1 MLGFFLQLPE
11 TRTAA
16 AAYRAAMV
24 RILLMDDHALV
35 REGVARL
42 LEESPGLR
50 VVGSF
55 DDDQLAVRFAAR
67 AEPDVAILDIT
78 MPRVSGIDVARRL
91 RAVSPRTRLLFLSMH
106 AAVEYVQQAFWAGAH
121 GYVLKESAANEL
133 VAAVRAVHGGERYL
147 SATLPPS
154 TREQLPG
161 QDPLERLS
169 AREMQVLKLVV
180 EGNTSNQV
188 ATQLGLSPKS
198 IDTYRSRLMAKLDVE
213 HLPALV
219 KFAIRRGLT
228 SA

>member
-1 MLGFFLQLPE
+1 MFSVFLQPGK
-11 TRTAA
+11 THAA
-16 AAYRAAMV
+16 AVAYRACMV
-24 RILLMDDHALV
+24 RILLIDDHALV

-42 LEESPGLR
+42 LEETPGLR

-55 DDDQLAVRFAAR
+55 DDDGAALRFAAR

-78 MPRVSGIDVARRL
+78 MPRASGIDVARRL
-91 RAVSPRTRLLFLSMH
+91 RAVSAKTRLLILSMH
-106 AAVEYVQQAFWAGAH
+106 ASLGYVQQALWAGAH
-121 GYVLKESAANEL
+121 GYVLKESAGAEL
-133 VAAVRAVHGGERYL
+133 VAAVRAVCAGERYL
-147 SATLPPS
+147 SAGLPPQA
-154 TREQLPG
+154 REELPG
-161 QDPLERLS
+161 RDPLERLS

-198 IDTYRSRLMAKLDVE
+198 IDTYRSRLMAKLDLE